1 MDCDRYSWAITN
13 LAKYSL
19 MRSCR
24 ARRGIFTRG
33 DECGLRC
40 TVCAVD
46 LMTAFFLILM
56 KEEDE
61 K

>member
-1 MDCDRYSWAITN
+1 MDHDRYLWAITN

-24 ARRGIFTRG
+24 ARRGVFTRG
-33 DECGLRC
+33 DEYGLRC
-40 TVCAVD
+40 IVCAID
-46 LMTAFFLILM
+46 LMTAFFFILI